1 MRLFKVL
8 TIALMLF
15 FGTFAL
21 YSQAPPPTDE
31 AKDEQSVADPSA
43 PEDEPDPS
51 GPLEGTS
58 VPLDGGLLMAML
70 AGGGIAA
77 GLLRKSTKKKD

>member
-1 MRLFKVL
+1 MKLFKVL
-8 TIALMLF
+8 TIVLLF
-15 FGTFAL
+15 FFSTAAL
-21 YSQAPPPTDE
+21 YSQAPPPVE
-31 AKDEQSVADPSA
+31 EIKEEQKAGAGPGPA
-43 PEDEPDPS
+43 PDPN
-51 GPLEGTS
+51 GPPQGTS

>member
-8 TIALMLF
+8 TIALILF
-15 FGTFAL
+15 FSTTAL

-43 PEDEPDPS
+43 PEDKPDPS

>member
-1 MRLFKVL
+1 MRLLKVL
-8 TIALMLF
+8 TIVLLMF
-15 FGTFAL
+15 FSTTAL
-21 YSQAPPPTDE
+21 YSQAPPPSEEIKEEQKVE
-31 AKDEQSVADPSA
+31 AG
-43 PEDEPDPS
+43 EPGPASDPS

>member
-1 MRLFKVL
+1 MRLLKVL
-8 TIALMLF
+8 TIVLLMF
-15 FGTFAL
+15 FSTTAL
-21 YSQAPPPTDE
+21 YSQAPPPSEEIKEEQKVE
-31 AKDEQSVADPSA
+31 AGEPGPA
-43 PEDEPDPS
+43 PDPS

-77 GLLRKSTKKKD
+77 GLLRKSTKKKV

>member
-1 MRLFKVL
+1 MRLLKVL
-8 TIALMLF
+8 TIVLLMF
-15 FGTFAL
+15 FSTTAL
-21 YSQAPPPTDE
+21 YSQAPPPSEGIKEEQKVE
-31 AKDEQSVADPSA
+31 AGEPGPA
-43 PEDEPDPS
+43 PDPS

-58 VPLDGGLLMAML
+58 VPLDGGLLMALL

>member
-8 TIALMLF
+8 TIALILF
-15 FGTFAL
+15 FSTTAL
-21 YSQAPPPTDE
+21 YSQAPPPSE
-31 AKDEQSVADPSA
+31 EINEVQKVKAGEPGPA
-43 PEDEPDPS
+43 PDPS
-51 GPLEGTS
+51 GPPEGTS